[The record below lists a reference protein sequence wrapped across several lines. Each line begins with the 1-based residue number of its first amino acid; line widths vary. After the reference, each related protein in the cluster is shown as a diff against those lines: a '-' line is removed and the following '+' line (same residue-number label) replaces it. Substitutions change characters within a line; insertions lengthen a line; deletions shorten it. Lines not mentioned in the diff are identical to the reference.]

1 MKNTLIKTIS
11 LAILTLLSFNTFVY
25 ASIGEPVDI
34 AEEYSILSSTTYE
47 EGMNVDAKSALLVE
61 PVSGTVLYEK
71 NSEEKFAPASVT
83 KIMTML
89 LAI

>member
-25 ASIGEPVDI
+25 SIGEPVDI

-71 NSEEKFAPASVT
+71 TLKKNLHQH
-83 KIMTML
+83 L
-89 LAI
+89 LLK

>member
-1 MKNTLIKTIS
+1 MDFFYYFFSFGNTKLERRKRDENTLIKTIS
-11 LAILTLLSFNTFVY
+11 LCILTYYHLIHLY

-71 NSEEKFAPASVT
+71 
-83 KIMTML
+83 L
-89 LAI
+89 